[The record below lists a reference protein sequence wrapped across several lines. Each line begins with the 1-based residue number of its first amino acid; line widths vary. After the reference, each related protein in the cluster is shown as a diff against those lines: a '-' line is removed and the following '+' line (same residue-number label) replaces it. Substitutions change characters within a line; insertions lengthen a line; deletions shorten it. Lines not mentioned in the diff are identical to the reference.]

1 MPTARPVP
9 DHSRSALTPA
19 AEALLLLVRHD
30 AGSRPDDRL
39 RTLLAD
45 EETRTELQALA
56 ASHAVLGTVL
66 GGLHAASLHDPVLA
80 SQSRTLLA
88 QRPLIR
94 KQAVMWDLQ
103 RDRLL
108 RLLDASGLRPVTLK
122 GAALRISAYADSAQR
137 NFGDVDLLL
146 PESDIDPA
154 ASSLVAAGYDLG
166 AREVVARYRRDHFH
180 YLLTNPSGFQVELHW
195 ALLPPGATM
204 DLSPER
210 VLRRSLTVERSGEPA
225 IRIPSAEDMV
235 LHLASQETEDWF
247 STIRRLVDIDRV
259 VRAGAAFDWG
269 YLQSAA
275 IECNMG
281 PVLGFA
287 LQLARRLLSTPI
299 PADFVPR
306 LGLSRLARFHL
317 ELLDPV
323 QAVLT
328 GYARRRAAASRY
340 LAIWLSPDRRAR
352 WRTLRE
358 IATDRFDSFTA
369 MAPERAAAT
378 PLRGMV
384 ILAKLAAF
392 WIGLY
397 LRRGVAVV
405 LQSTLGHRGFW
416 NENVDPGQARD
427 LYRS

>member
-1 MPTARPVP
+1 MQRSGVRSPSAP
-9 DHSRSALTPA
+9 SRGRREPAPWHIALTPA
-19 AEALLLLVRHD
+19 TEALLLLVRHD

-39 RTLLAD
+39 QSLLAD
-45 EETRTELQALA
+45 EETRTALQSLA
-56 ASHAVLGTVL
+56 AGHGVLGTVL
-66 GGLHAASLHDPVLA
+66 GGLHSASLHDPVLA
-80 SQSRTLLA
+80 SHCRTLLA
-88 QRPLIR
+88 QRLLIR

-108 RLLDASGLRPVTLK
+108 RLLNAIGLRPVTLK
-122 GAALRISAYADSAQR
+122 GAALRISTYTDSAQR

-146 PESDIDPA
+146 PESEIDRA

-166 AREVVARYRRDHFH
+166 DQEVRARYRRDHFH
-180 YLLTNPSGFQVELHW
+180 YRLGNPSGFQVELHW
-195 ALLPPGATM
+195 ALLPPGSSM

-210 VLRRSLTVERSGEPA
+210 LLTRSLTIERSGEPA

-259 VRAGAAFDWG
+259 VRAEAAFDWE
-269 YLQSAA
+269 YLQAAA

-281 PVLGFA
+281 PVLGFT

-299 PADFVPR
+299 PADFVGR
-306 LGLSRLARFHL
+306 LGLSRSARFHL

-328 GYARRRAAASRY
+328 GLSWRRATAPRY

-358 IATDRFDSFTA
+358 IITDRFDSFTGR
-369 MAPERAAAT
+369 APERVAAT

-392 WIGLY
+392 WAGLY
-397 LRRGVAVV
+397 LRRGGAV
-405 LQSTLGHRGFW
+405 LLHSTMGRGFW
-416 NENVDPGQARD
+416 AVEQ
-427 LYRS
+427 